1 MVARKTRSKVK
12 VMESEAE
19 QPSCIRCKH
28 FMKLS
33 EKHGLCTIRKS
44 IKAVSYRCY
53 EYLEGECM
61 SIDVNTL
68 LEYYLVLKEDIDD
81 LQNTIN
87 YLRDFIIKI
96 YGEGKLKAIE
106 TDKYVAIVEK
116 VVQNRLDTNK
126 VRKYLDELGK
136 LDDFL
141 VRSEFYRVIVKRR

>member
-1 MVARKTRSKVK
+1 MNV
-12 VMESEAE
+12 
-19 QPSCIRCKH
+19 
-28 FMKLS
+28 
-33 EKHGLCTIRKS
+33 
-44 IKAVSYRCY
+44 
-53 EYLEGECM
+53 
-61 SIDVNTL
+61 DVNTL

-141 VRSEFYRVIVKRR
+141 VKSEFYRVIVKRR

>member
-1 MVARKTRSKVK
+1 MNV
-12 VMESEAE
+12 
-19 QPSCIRCKH
+19 
-28 FMKLS
+28 
-33 EKHGLCTIRKS
+33 
-44 IKAVSYRCY
+44 
-53 EYLEGECM
+53 
-61 SIDVNTL
+61 DVNTL

-116 VVQNRLDTNK
+116 VVQSRLDTNK

-141 VRSEFYRVIVKRR
+141 VKSEFYRVIVKRR